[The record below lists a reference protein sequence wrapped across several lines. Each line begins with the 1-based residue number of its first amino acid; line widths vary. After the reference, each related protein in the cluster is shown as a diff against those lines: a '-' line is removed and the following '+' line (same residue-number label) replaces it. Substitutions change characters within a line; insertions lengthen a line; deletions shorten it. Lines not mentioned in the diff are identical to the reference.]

1 MKYTNNL
8 YDRLVKEK
16 RRLGTFVLR
25 SPVTTKQVKD
35 KERYGRIFTIL
46 VRRYEEG
53 LDEALD
59 AMKRADQID
68 EIKTIKRF

>member
-1 MKYTNNL
+1 MKL
-8 YDRLVKEK
+8 YDRLLKEK

-46 VRRYEEG
+46 VRRYEDG